1 MVALQAD
8 TEKESRA
15 EREAEE
21 IYSHMMKSLGGRKQR
36 RERPKIVSTTKGQ
49 SVEVASKNVYYTRAL
64 GWLEVHNFS

>member
-36 RERPKIVSTTKGQ
+36 RVKTENSF
-49 SVEVASKNVYYTRAL
+49 NY
-64 GWLEVHNFS
+64 